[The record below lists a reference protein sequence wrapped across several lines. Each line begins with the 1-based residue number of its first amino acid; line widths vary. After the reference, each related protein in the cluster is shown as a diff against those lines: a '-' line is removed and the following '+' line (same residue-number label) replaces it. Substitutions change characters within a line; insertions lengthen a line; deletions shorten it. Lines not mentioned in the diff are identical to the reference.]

1 MLRQTVTNRRPDA
14 LRGLG
19 VIALT
24 ALAVIAGS
32 AFFTRLGPTLGS
44 AASMGFLLYGA
55 AIAWFLLNWY
65 VMGFV
70 YTANDDCLRVCRF
83 YGKRERFMADVW
95 LNQLLASGAEE
106 EMKRPAAMARDY
118 PLIVGKLLLMIRAG
132 MSVRAALE
140 KIAADYRRSLAGGSG
155 RREGCELIVSIV
167 NAMGNGLPENAA
179 YSRLAENAPV
189 REYRTMGL
197 LLSRG
202 IRKGNDETVRLL
214 ELSEAEASEE
224 RRKAARILG
233 EEAETKMIFPMLLL
247 MGVVFALLMVPAW
260 AAFG

>member
-95 LNQLLASGAEE
+95 LNQLLASGTEE
-106 EMKRPAAMARDY
+106 EMKRRFPGATVSHATKPQC
-118 PLIVGKLLLMIRAG
+118 PLEPLALAYRENGKTAILVIQPDDAIREH
-132 MSVRAALE
+132 LE
-140 KIAADYRRSLAGGSG
+140 K
-155 RREGCELIVSIV
+155 
-167 NAMGNGLPENAA
+167 AMKKA
-179 YSRLAENAPV
+179 
-189 REYRTMGL
+189 
-197 LLSRG
+197 
-202 IRKGNDETVRLL
+202 RK
-214 ELSEAEASEE
+214 
-224 RRKAARILG
+224 
-233 EEAETKMIFPMLLL
+233 
-247 MGVVFALLMVPAW
+247 
-260 AAFG
+260 